1 MERRPACT
9 SGGVVV
15 ITSDGA
21 SRRVPAG
28 PCWIRQRASSQNPP
42 VVGWTEEGIEYYAEL
57 ADEVFR
63 SYLSGCM
70 LQYLSA

>member
-9 SGGVVV
+9 SGGIVVV
-15 ITSDGA
+15 TRDGA

-28 PCWIRQRASSQNPP
+28 PCWIRRRASPQNPP
-42 VVGWTEEGIEYYAEL
+42 VVGWTEKGIEYYAEL
-57 ADEVFR
+57 SDDLFR

-70 LQYLSA
+70 LQYSS